1 MEENL
6 QAQIPTTKSVGL
18 RYGAIMGVVSIVI
31 FLIMTLSGIDINGP
45 AKWASYPVYIVLIFL
60 AHKYYKDNGDG
71 YMRYSQGIGI
81 AFWMSL
87 VSSAISSIFT
97 YIYVKFID
105 ASFIDMIKEK
115 QLEQF
120 QEKGMSD
127 SQIEQAMKIS
137 EMFMKPESFL
147 IIGLIAGIIGTIIM
161 ALIVSIFTQK
171 NNPQQAI

>member
-1 MEENL
+1 MEENV
-6 QAQIPTTKSVGL
+6 QVEVPTIKSVGM
-18 RYGAIMGVVSIVI
+18 RYGAIMGVVSIII
-31 FLIMTLSGIDINGP
+31 FLVMTVSGIDINGP
-45 AKWASYPVYIVLIFL
+45 AKWASYPVYMVIIFL

-71 YMRYSQGIGI
+71 YMRYSQGISI

-87 VSSAISSIFT
+87 ISSAISSVFT

-105 ASFIDMIKEK
+105 TGFIDMIKEK

-137 EMFMKPESFL
+137 EMFMKPEAFL

-171 NNPQQAI
+171 NSPQQAI